1 MDERRAK
8 LQDCLIKLSLKL
20 GFDSFE
26 QFRLYKE
33 KSCFEDYMAVYPEN
47 QIISTSDDKIYV
59 DNMKVMT
66 AQNLYNPKDGSMVKF
81 NDKTS
86 LSIGIKEPPI
96 GWWASEK
103 YDGIRAIWDGEK
115 LVSRGSASAGGK
127 PKVYTYVPEWF
138 IKTLPP
144 GVALDGEIWIS
155 RGFFQKTSR
164 LSTIKPGKTYTKQ
177 QIEDIWLGKED
188 PPVVFKVFDIPND
201 SRPFEFR
208 MKKLQTIIKDR
219 KVCWDK
225 LDYPGKKT
233 FPIQF
238 TEQVKIKSMEQLI
251 SLYKK
256 LTSEGAEGIM
266 LRAPGSPYET
276 KRSKYLLKYKIKEDS
291 ECVVRDYTLGEGR
304 LLGMLGSLKCELLK
318 DGLPSGVFTQ
328 IGTGFTDSQ
337 RTNYNNEDSSEY
349 IPLGSVVSFS
359 YMEMTDDG
367 IPRHPVYRGIR
378 DDFNIN
384 QNIKETKD
392 QIILK
397 NINVK
402 GIQFKKLNEYGDFN
416 WMIKQPQYSDV
427 LFIYNDDIE
436 NKETNKKGKGNAII
450 RPFNKY
456 NNKIVK
462 PRSAGIPT
470 GSIKFGGF
478 KELNNET
485 KKIIEDSIEII
496 KEITVKY
503 NYKTVMYSSR
513 LDGIIGSG
521 IFEINED
528 VKKFITKE
536 INDLSNLKYK
546 EIIKTVP
553 TVSVSVSQVK
563 DILTKIINKI
573 TTEKSQNWNFKIRFY
588 IKALEIIKD
597 NSNLKTTEDYIAEL
611 RKGGMELKGE
621 EEFKNKNGTW
631 KSTIVQ
637 KIDTILKTG
646 QVDGITNDV
655 DIEVVAIQ
663 NLTKIPQIGPSK
675 ASELYKQHG
684 ITTIEA
690 LKNAYVNNK
699 KIITEKQ
706 AIGLTHHD
714 DLERRIPR
722 EEMDLWNEILT
733 EMFNETLTEL
743 KINGELVISGSY
755 RRQNKD
761 SGDVDALITTDDYSE
776 NIMDNFYKKL
786 ISKKILTAKNT
797 ISKGPTKTMA
807 VAKIDEH
814 YRHLD
819 IFYHERLVYPFALL
833 FTTGSKELNIDMRN
847 HAIRLGYSLN
857 QRNIRKG
864 SENGPLVTAEE
875 YYAKIGKN
883 YPTTEKDIFD
893 FLDFKYIEPKN
904 R

>member
-86 LSIGIKEPPI
+86 LNLSIKEPPI

-103 YDGIRAIWDGEK
+103 FDGIRAIWDGEK

-127 PKVYTYVPEWF
+127 PKVYTYVPDWF

-144 GVALDGEIWIS
+144 GIALDGEIWIG
-155 RGFFQKTSR
+155 RGLFQKTSR

-177 QIEDIWLGKED
+177 QIEDIWVGKED
-188 PPVVFKVFDIPND
+188 PPVLFKVFDIPND
-201 SRPFEFR
+201 TRPFEFR
-208 MKKLQTIIKDR
+208 MKKLQTIVKDR
-219 KVCWDK
+219 KACWDK
-225 LDYPGKKT
+225 LEYDNKKQ

-251 SLYKK
+251 SLYKQ

-291 ECVVRDYTLGEGR
+291 ECIVRDYTLGEGR
-304 LLGMLGSLKCELLK
+304 LSGMLGSLKCELLK
-318 DGLPSGVFTQ
+318 DGKPSGTFTQ

-337 RTNYNNEDSSEY
+337 RTNYNKQDSQEY
-349 IPLGSVVSFS
+349 IPIGSIVSFS
-359 YMEMTDDG
+359 YMEMTVDG
-367 IPRHPVYRGIR
+367 VPRHPVYRGIR
-378 DDFNIN
+378 YDLSFN
-384 QNIKETKD
+384 T
-392 QIILK
+392 
-397 NINVK
+397 V
-402 GIQFKKLNEYGDFN
+402 
-416 WMIKQPQYSDV
+416 P
-427 LFIYNDDIE
+427 
-436 NKETNKKGKGNAII
+436 
-450 RPFNKY
+450 
-456 NNKIVK
+456 
-462 PRSAGIPT
+462 
-470 GSIKFGGF
+470 
-478 KELNNET
+478 NET
-485 KKIIEDSIEII
+485 
-496 KEITVKY
+496 
-503 NYKTVMYSSR
+503 
-513 LDGIIGSG
+513 
-521 IFEINED
+521 
-528 VKKFITKE
+528 
-536 INDLSNLKYK
+536 
-546 EIIKTVP
+546 VP
-553 TVSVSVSQVK
+553 VIHVK
-563 DILTKIINKI
+563 DILTKIMNKI
-573 TTEKSQNWNFKIRFY
+573 IVEKSQNWSFKIRFY
-588 IKALEIIKD
+588 KKALEILKD
-597 NSNLKTTEDYIAEL
+597 SSDLKTTEDYITEL

-621 EEFKNKNGTW
+621 EEFKAKNGTW
-631 KSTIVQ
+631 KSSIVQ
-637 KIDTILKTG
+637 KIDTILRTG
-646 QVDGITNDV
+646 QVDGISLDPEVLT
-655 DIEVVAIQ
+655 IE
-663 NLTKIPQIGPSK
+663 NLTKIAQIGPSK
-675 ASELYKQHG
+675 ASELYKNYK
-684 ITTIEA
+684 ITNIEE
-690 LKNAYVNNK
+690 LRKAYSTNK
-699 KIITEKQ
+699 TIITEKQ
-706 AIGLTHHD
+706 AIGLKHYE
-714 DLERRIPR
+714 DLNKRIPR

-733 EMFNETLTEL
+733 ETFNETLAEL

-833 FTTGSKELNIDMRN
+833 FTTGSKELNVNMRN
-847 HAIRLGYSLN
+847 HAQKLGYSLN
-857 QRNIRKG
+857 ERNIRKVN
-864 SENGPLVTAEE
+864 SEGRLVSTDE
-875 YYAKIGKN
+875 YLDKIKKP
-883 YPTTEKDIFD
+883 YPITEKDIFD
-893 FLDFKYIEPKN
+893 FLTFKYIEPKD

>member
-47 QIISTSDDKIYV
+47 QIISRSDDKIYV

-103 YDGIRAIWDGEK
+103 YDGIRAVWDGEK

-164 LSTIKPGKTYTKQ
+164 LSTIKPGKTYTMQ
-177 QIEDIWLGKED
+177 QIEDIWVGKED

-201 SRPFEFR
+201 PRPFEFR

-251 SLYKK
+251 VLYKE
-256 LTSEGAEGIM
+256 LTSAGAEGVM
-266 LRAPGSPYET
+266 LRAPASPYET
-276 KRSKYLLKYKIKEDS
+276 KRSKYLLKYKIKEDA
-291 ECVVRDYTLGEGR
+291 ECIVKDYTLGEGR

-318 DGLPSGVFTQ
+318 DGKPSGVFTQ

-337 RTNYNNEDSSEY
+337 RTNYNKENSSEY

-359 YMEMTDDG
+359 YMEMTTDG
-367 IPRHPVYRGIR
+367 VPRHPVYRGIR
-378 DDFNIN
+378 DD
-384 QNIKETKD
+384 
-392 QIILK
+392 
-397 NINVK
+397 
-402 GIQFKKLNEYGDFN
+402 
-416 WMIKQPQYSDV
+416 
-427 LFIYNDDIE
+427 IE
-436 NKETNKKGKGNAII
+436 N
-450 RPFNKY
+450 
-456 NNKIVK
+456 V
-462 PRSAGIPT
+462 SA
-470 GSIKFGGF
+470 
-478 KELNNET
+478 
-485 KKIIEDSIEII
+485 
-496 KEITVKY
+496 
-503 NYKTVMYSSR
+503 
-513 LDGIIGSG
+513 
-521 IFEINED
+521 
-528 VKKFITKE
+528 
-536 INDLSNLKYK
+536 
-546 EIIKTVP
+546 VP
-553 TVSVSVSQVK
+553 VSQVK
-563 DILTKIINKI
+563 DILTKVMNKI
-573 TTEKSQNWNFKIRFY
+573 SAEKSQKWNYKIRFY
-588 IKALEIIKD
+588 NKALEILKD
-597 NSNLKTTEDYIAEL
+597 NSNLKTTEDYIAAL

-621 EEFKNKNGTW
+621 EEFKNKNGSW

-684 ITTIEA
+684 ITTVEE
-690 LKNAYVNNK
+690 LRNAYSTNK

-706 AIGLTHHD
+706 AIGLTHYV

-722 EEMDLWNEILT
+722 EEMELWNEILIET
-733 EMFNETLTEL
+733 FDETLTEL
-743 KINGELVISGSY
+743 NINGELIISGSY

-761 SGDVDALITTDDYSE
+761 SGDIDALITTDDYSP

-807 VAKIDEH
+807 IAKIDEY

-833 FTTGSKELNIDMRN
+833 FTTGSKELNVEMRN
-847 HAIRLGYSLN
+847 HAKKLGYSLN
-857 QRNIRKG
+857 ERNIRKG
-864 SENGPLVTAEE
+864 SDGPLVTADE
-875 YYAKIGKN
+875 YLAKIGKT
-883 YPTTEKDIFD
+883 YPKTEKDIFD
-893 FLDFKYIEPKN
+893 FLNFKYIDPKN